1 MALTTSD
8 TIAIFEDA
16 EGIDSAA
23 RLFKVAS
30 LSISFNL
37 ESNDDMICLLTLI
50 DNEGNRAGSNIYQM
64 TGTELTGK
72 EASFTTSLATVRA
85 AVEKVLRD
93 RLLAI
98 PANSGKT
105 ITYS

>member
-1 MALTTSD
+1 
-8 TIAIFEDA
+8 
-16 EGIDSAA
+16 
-23 RLFKVAS
+23 
-30 LSISFNL
+30 
-37 ESNDDMICLLTLI
+37 
-50 DNEGNRAGSNIYQM
+50 M